1 MGDFVGGMLKY
12 LRKHPVPNIVI
23 GGGFAKVCKLA
34 QGNLDLHSG
43 RSQVDLPWL
52 AKVAEGLGADNATRS
67 AIRRANTAAA
77 ALSIEKVDLPL
88 ANDVAQLA
96 SGVAQDT
103 VGDTGSNFRVLIF

>member
-1 MGDFVGGMLKY
+1 MIDMGDFVGGMLKY

-52 AKVAEGLGADNATRS
+52 AKVAEGLSRQRY
-67 AIRRANTAAA
+67 AIGYKAREHRGSS
-77 ALSIEKVDLPL
+77 SII
-88 ANDVAQLA
+88 
-96 SGVAQDT
+96 T
-103 VGDTGSNFRVLIF
+103 